1 MDYYQILNVDY
12 QASIDDIKK
21 AYKKLSKKYHP
32 DVKGGDE
39 ETFKKL
45 TQAYETLTDPDKKRE
60 YDNSLKQ
67 SENIFS
73 ESTFSHNQWFYEHEM
88 HDDFATMFNS
98 MFDNTNYKNDQSHSA
113 GLDDDVYLHVTVGEA
128 YFGLQTYV
136 KNSQNENIIVKIDP
150 CTQNGEVY
158 NIPQSGKKRTVG
170 FNPYRSNNREIQGD
184 LFVHVRIDKE
194 DKFSL
199 RGNNVHTQIEVPW
212 YDLLLGGKVQ
222 IQSFTGENLRFTIP
236 ENTKPYTKFRLKNKG
251 YPFKKNDSNNKQS
264 GDLYCIVDVKY
275 PEMTEKQKNRIAD
288 IKKQIDK
295 KLD

>member
-1 MDYYQILNVDY
+1 MDYYQILEVNY

-21 AYKKLSKKYHP
+21 AYRKLSKKYHP

-60 YDNSLKQ
+60 YDNSLRQ

-73 ESTFSHNQWFYEHEM
+73 ESNFSHNEWYYET
-88 HDDFATMFNS
+88 HDDFASMFNS
-98 MFDNTNYKNDQSHSA
+98 MFDHANYNNDQSHSA
-113 GLDDDVYLHVTVGEA
+113 GLDDDVYLHVTVSEA

-136 KNSQNENIIVKIDP
+136 KNSQNENVIVNIDP
-150 CTQNGEVY
+150 CTQNKTIY
-158 NIPQSGKKRTVG
+158 KIPQSGTKRSVG
-170 FNPYRSNNREIQGD
+170 FNPYRSNNRTIQGD
-184 LFVHVRIDKE
+184 LFVHICIDKE

-199 RGNNVHTQIEVPW
+199 KGHDVYTQIEIPW

-222 IQSFTGENLRFTIP
+222 VQSFTGETLKFTIP

-251 YPFKKNDSNNKQS
+251 YPFSKKVNLNNSQS
-264 GDLYCIVDVKY
+264 GDLYCMVNVKY
-275 PEMTEKQKNRIAD
+275 PEMTENQKDKIND
-288 IKKQIDK
+288 IKEQIDK